1 MEGLD
6 RPLLDDTPGRGR
18 RFYAIQE
25 NDDGTVDVYL
35 SPVVCVYSTDLGV
48 TEYDITVR
56 VVRGVVP
63 WPELEEDIR
72 ARFYSWWENGEEI
85 NL

>member
-1 MEGLD
+1 MPNLN

-35 SPVVCVYSTDLGV
+35 SPVVCRYSTDLGV
-48 TEYDITVR
+48 TEYDISVR

-72 ARFYSWWENGEEI
+72 ARFDSWCESGEVI
-85 NL
+85 DL

>member
-72 ARFYSWWENGEEI
+72 ARFYSWWESGEEI

>member
-1 MEGLD
+1 MPNLN
-6 RPLLDDTPGRGR
+6 RPLLDDMPGRGR

-35 SPVVCVYSTDLGV
+35 SPVVCRYSTDLGV
-48 TEYDITVR
+48 TEYDISVR

-72 ARFYSWWENGEEI
+72 ARFDSWCESGEVI
-85 NL
+85 DL